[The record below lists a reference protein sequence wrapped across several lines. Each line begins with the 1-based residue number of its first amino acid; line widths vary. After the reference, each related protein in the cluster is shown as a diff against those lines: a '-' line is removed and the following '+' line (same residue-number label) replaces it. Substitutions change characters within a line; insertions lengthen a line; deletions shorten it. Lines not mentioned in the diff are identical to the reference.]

1 MENEKPVTQQE
12 TKCYPNMPAF
22 ASSESYGLTKREYF
36 AAIAMNQF
44 INCNWSAERI
54 AGAAVT
60 QADELI
66 KALNQ

>member
-36 AAIAMNQF
+36 AAMAMNQF
-44 INCNWSAERI
+44 IDYNWSAERT
-54 AGAAVT
+54 ARGAVLY
-60 QADELI
+60 ADELI